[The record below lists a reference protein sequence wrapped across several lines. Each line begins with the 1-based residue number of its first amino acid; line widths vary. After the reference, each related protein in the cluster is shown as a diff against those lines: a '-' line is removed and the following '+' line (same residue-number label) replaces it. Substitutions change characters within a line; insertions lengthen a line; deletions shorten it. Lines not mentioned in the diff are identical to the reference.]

1 MVPNA
6 SSTPAP
12 IISTLPARSLCIAIH
27 DVSPAT
33 WAQSEYLLD
42 ALREVAPFP
51 ATLLVVPSYHRG
63 TPAIADPGFCARMS
77 ACMAQGDELA
87 LHGYL
92 HLDDQPIKGAIDR
105 IRRHVY
111 TAGEGEFSSLSEEL
125 AMKRLG
131 LGIRWFESQ
140 GWPVQGFVAPAW
152 LMSPGVWRALQAL
165 PFRYTTTLRRIYAL
179 PSKESMSAPS
189 LVYSV
194 RGAWRRAVSRRWV
207 GALAKAQRN
216 APFLRFGLH
225 PADAAYPEVVRHWQ
239 DLFAAA
245 MVDRV
250 PVTKAMV
257 AENMHQMM
265 NTAARPTN
273 APQAAPASTSLG

>member
-1 MVPNA
+1 MAPNA
-6 SSTPAP
+6 FSTPSPTA
-12 IISTLPARSLCIAIH
+12 STLPARSLCIAIH

-33 WAQSEYLLD
+33 WPACEHLLD

-63 TPAIADPGFCARMS
+63 TPAMEDPAFCARMS
-77 ACMAQGDELA
+77 ARLAQGDELA
-87 LHGYL
+87 LHGFL
-92 HLDDQPIKGAIDR
+92 HLDDQPVNGVIDR

-125 AMKRLG
+125 ALKRLG

-152 LMSPGVWRALQAL
+152 LMSDGVWRALKQL
-165 PFRYTTTLRRIYAL
+165 PFTYTTTLRRIYAL
-179 PSKESMSAPS
+179 PSGASMSAPS

-194 RGAWRRAVSRRWV
+194 RGAWRRAVSKQWV
-207 GALAKAQRN
+207 GALASAQRS

-225 PADAAYPEVVRHWQ
+225 PADAAYPAVVRHWQ
-239 DLFAAA
+239 ELYAQAL
-245 MVDRV
+245 VDRV
-250 PVTKAMV
+250 PVTKALF
-257 AENMHQMM
+257 AANMPQMM
-265 NTAARPTN
+265 NTDANPTS
-273 APQAAPASTSLG
+273 APHAAPASTSLG

>member
-1 MVPNA
+1 M
-6 SSTPAP
+6 
-12 IISTLPARSLCIAIH
+12 
-27 DVSPAT
+27 SPAT
-33 WAQSEYLLD
+33 WPACEHLLD

-63 TPAIADPGFCARMS
+63 TPAMADPGFCARMS
-77 ACMAQGDELA
+77 GRLAQGDELA
-87 LHGYL
+87 LHGFL
-92 HLDDQPIKGAIDR
+92 HLDDQPVNGIVDR

-125 AMKRLG
+125 AMRRLG
-131 LGIRWFESQ
+131 LGIRWFQSQ
-140 GWPVQGFVAPAW
+140 GWPLHGFVAPAW
-152 LMSPGVWRALQAL
+152 LMSPGVWRALRAL

-179 PSKESMSAPS
+179 PSCESMSAPS

-194 RGAWRRAVSRRWV
+194 RGAWRRVVSKQWV
-207 GALAKAQRN
+207 GTLARAQRK

-225 PADAAYPEVVRHWQ
+225 PADAAYPAVVRHWQ
-239 DLFAAA
+239 ALYEQAL
-245 MVDRV
+245 VDRV

-265 NTAARPTN
+265 NTEASPTS
-273 APQAAPASTSLG
+273 APHIAPASTSLG

>member
-1 MVPNA
+1 M
-6 SSTPAP
+6 
-12 IISTLPARSLCIAIH
+12 LPARSLCIAIH

-33 WAQSEYLLD
+33 WAASEYLLN

-51 ATLLVVPSYHRG
+51 ATLLVVPRYHRG
-63 TPAIADPGFCARMS
+63 TPAMVDPAFCARMS
-77 ACMAQGDELA
+77 DRLTQGDELA
-87 LHGYL
+87 LHGFL
-92 HLDDQPIKGAIDR
+92 HLDDQPVNGMIDR

-111 TAGEGEFSSLSEEL
+111 TAGEGEFSSLSEAL
-125 AMKRLG
+125 ATERLN

-140 GWPVQGFVAPAW
+140 GWPLHGFVAPAW
-152 LMSPGVWRALQAL
+152 LMSPGVWQALKAL

-179 PSKESMSAPS
+179 PSCESMSAPS

-194 RGAWRRAVSRRWV
+194 RGAWRRAVSRQWV
-207 GALAKAQRN
+207 GALAKAQRK
-216 APFLRFGLH
+216 ASFLRFGLH

-239 DLFAAA
+239 ELFEQAL
-245 MVDRV
+245 VDRV

-265 NTAARPTN
+265 NTDAKPTM
-273 APQAAPASTSLG
+273 APQTAPARTSLG